1 MVVKNGRWLATGR
14 EQSLLHEFESS
25 IPSLT
30 LGFVMFL
37 LYLLTSSL
45 RNQHR
50 GLTLED
56 LGQLL
61 VELGASYAINM
72 DGGGS
77 STMVRDLQ
85 VINRPTCLDI
95 PLVCQRPV
103 ATVMCVFPST
113 PFGLTAE
120 MLY

>member
-1 MVVKNGRWLATGR
+1 
-14 EQSLLHEFESS
+14 
-25 IPSLT
+25 
-30 LGFVMFL
+30 MFL
-37 LYLLTSSL
+37 NTISYTSSL
-45 RNQHR
+45 RNHNR
-50 GLTLED
+50 GLALEE

-77 STMVRDLQ
+77 STMVYDLQ
-85 VINRPTCLDI
+85 VISRPTCLDI

-103 ATVMCVFPST
+103 ATVMCISPPMT
-113 PFGLTAE
+113 FGLTAQ